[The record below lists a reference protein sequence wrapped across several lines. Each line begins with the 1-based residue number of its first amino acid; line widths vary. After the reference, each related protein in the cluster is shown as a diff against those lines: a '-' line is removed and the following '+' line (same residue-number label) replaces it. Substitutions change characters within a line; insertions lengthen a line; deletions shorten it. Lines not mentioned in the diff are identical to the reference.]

1 MLCCQ
6 PARGLVKS
14 PQDFGRGVAK
24 GSLSLLRNT
33 FGGLLGAASKITGS
47 MSKAAAFLSL
57 DDQFAR
63 EQQQRQAAQQPTD
76 AVSGVMGGVH
86 SLGMGVFRGV
96 TGVVMDP
103 IKGAQKAGVEG
114 FLKGVGKG
122 LAGVIAKPTA
132 GFIDM
137 TSQTLRGVGNSV
149 NEQQQYRP
157 AKRLRLQ
164 RVIDDTGTMRPYDTQ
179 EAESAERRRKAR

>member
-1 MLCCQ
+1 
-6 PARGLVKS
+6 
-14 PQDFGRGVAK
+14 
-24 GSLSLLRNT
+24 
-33 FGGLLGAASKITGS
+33 

-63 EQQQRQAAQQPTD
+63 EQQMRQAAQQPTD
-76 AVSGVMGGVH
+76 AVSGVVGGVH
-86 SLGMGVFRGV
+86 SLGMGVLRGV

-103 IKGAQKAGVEG
+103 LKGAQKSGVEG

-132 GFIDM
+132 GLIDM

-149 NEQQQYRP
+149 NDQQSRV
-157 AKRLRLQ
+157 AKRVRLQ
-164 RVIDDTGTMRPYDTQ
+164 RVIDGTGTIRPYDTQ
-179 EAESAERRRKAR
+179 EAESAERKRRAR

>member
-1 MLCCQ
+1 M
-6 PARGLVKS
+6 
-14 PQDFGRGVAK
+14 
-24 GSLSLLRNT
+24 SLLRNT

-63 EQQQRQAAQQPTD
+63 EQQQRQTAQQPVD

-103 IKGAQKAGVEG
+103 IKGAQRSGVEG

-132 GFIDM
+132 GLIDL

-149 NEQQQYRP
+149 NDTQYKQ
-157 AKRLRLQ
+157 AKRARLQ
-164 RVIDDTGTMRPYDTQ
+164 RVIDDAGSIRPYDAQ
-179 EAESAERRRKAR
+179 EAESAEKRRRAR

>member
-1 MLCCQ
+1 M
-6 PARGLVKS
+6 
-14 PQDFGRGVAK
+14 
-24 GSLSLLRNT
+24 SLLRNT

-76 AVSGVMGGVH
+76 AMSGVMGGVQ
-86 SLGMGVFRGV
+86 SLGRGVFRGV

-114 FLKGVGKG
+114 FFKGVGKG

-132 GFIDM
+132 GLIDM

-149 NEQQQYRP
+149 NEQQNRA
-157 AKRLRLQ
+157 AKRVRLQ
-164 RVIDDTGTMRPYDTQ
+164 RVIDETGTIRPYDTH
-179 EAESAERRRKAR
+179 EAESAERKRKAR

>member
-1 MLCCQ
+1 M
-6 PARGLVKS
+6 
-14 PQDFGRGVAK
+14 AK

-63 EQQQRQAAQQPTD
+63 EQQIRQAAQPPTD
-76 AVSGVMGGVH
+76 AVSGVMGGVQ
-86 SLGMGVFRGV
+86 SLGMGVLRGV

-103 IKGAQKAGVEG
+103 IKGAQKSGVEG
-114 FLKGVGKG
+114 FIKGMGKG

-132 GFIDM
+132 GLIDM

-149 NEQQQYRP
+149 NDQQSRT
-157 AKRLRLQ
+157 AKRVRLQ
-164 RVIDDTGTMRPYDTQ
+164 RVVDESGQIRPYD
-179 EAESAERRRKAR
+179 ALDAEREDRRRRAR

>member
-1 MLCCQ
+1 
-6 PARGLVKS
+6 
-14 PQDFGRGVAK
+14 
-24 GSLSLLRNT
+24 
-33 FGGLLGAASKITGS
+33 

-63 EQQQRQAAQQPTD
+63 EQQVRQTAQQPTD
-76 AVSGVMGGVH
+76 AVSGVVGGVQ

-103 IKGAQKAGVEG
+103 IKGAQRAGVEG

-132 GFIDM
+132 GLIDM

-149 NEQQQYRP
+149 NEQQSRQ
-157 AKRLRLQ
+157 AKRVRLQ
-164 RVIDDTGTMRPYDTQ
+164 RVLDETGQIRPYDAQ
-179 EAESAERRRKAR
+179 DAEREERRRKAR

>member
-1 MLCCQ
+1 M
-6 PARGLVKS
+6 KS

-63 EQQQRQAAQQPTD
+63 EQQMRQAAQQPTD
-76 AVSGVMGGVH
+76 AVSGVMGGVQ

-103 IKGAQKAGVEG
+103 IKGAQRSGVEG
-114 FLKGVGKG
+114 FFKGVGKG

-149 NEQQQYRP
+149 NDNSTRM
-157 AKRLRLQ
+157 AKRVRLQ
-164 RVIDDTGTMRPYDTQ
+164 RVIDETGAIVPYNEQ
-179 EAESAERRRKAR
+179 EAQSAERVRKAR